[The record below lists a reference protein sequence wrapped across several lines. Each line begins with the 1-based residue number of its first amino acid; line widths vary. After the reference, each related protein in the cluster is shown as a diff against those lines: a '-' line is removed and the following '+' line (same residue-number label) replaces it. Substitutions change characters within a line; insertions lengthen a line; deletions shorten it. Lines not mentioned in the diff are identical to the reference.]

1 VLRNLDSTVCFEVQ
15 MRAILKII
23 CLTLILAIGMGTG
36 SANAGLPRGWA
47 RKVDRSV
54 IDLAADGDTDF
65 ILFLAEQA
73 DLSAA
78 SAIQGKHAKGEYVF
92 QRLTETAGRTQKPVI
107 AALDSLEAEFQPFWI
122 ANIIWVQ
129 GDLNTLISMA
139 RRGDVKH
146 VFANPKVYTEKPAR
160 KPLEVSPQSAESIE
174 WNIAKV
180 HAPEVWAAGYRGQGI
195 TIGGQDTGYDWEHP
209 ALKNQYRGWNGAVA
223 DHNYNWHDAIHSS
236 SENPCGND
244 SPEPCDDHVSGHGTH
259 TMGTMVGDDPS
270 HTNQIGM
277 APEAKW
283 IGCRNMDRGVGTP
296 ATYAECYQWF
306 LAPTDLNNQNP
317 DPTKAPDVINNS
329 WSCPTSEGCV
339 DPQVLL
345 AVVESVRAAGIL
357 TVHSAGNK
365 GASCS
370 TISTPAAIYDAS
382 FTVGNTTSSDQIA
395 ASSSRG
401 PVTIDGSGRLKPDIS
416 APGTAIRSSIPG
428 GLYATLSG
436 TSMAGPH
443 VAGLAALLFS
453 AQPDL
458 IGQVDH
464 VERLITSTAVPVSTP
479 ATTCGGIPGTVYPN
493 NFSGWG
499 RIDALAALQDQAL
512 WPEKK
517 ASAEEILSG
526 DELTYTLTLGHSAV
540 TSTATDVVLSD
551 QIPENTTFVDA
562 TGSYTFDGTT
572 VLWEFASLDPVDTRV
587 VEMTVKAEAGFSGT
601 ISNDA
606 YQVSS
611 TEVMTPVVGEPVSVE
626 VIPRYHYHLPW
637 VTAFR

>member
-1 VLRNLDSTVCFEVQ
+1 
-15 MRAILKII
+15 MRTILKII
-23 CLTLILAIGMGTG
+23 CFTLILVMGMGTG
-36 SANAGLPRGWA
+36 SANAGLPNGWT

-54 IDLAADGDTDF
+54 YQVAVDEDTEF
-65 ILFLAEQA
+65 ILFLTEQA

-78 SAIQGKHAKGEYVF
+78 NEIREKNAKGEYVF
-92 QRLTETAGRTQKPVI
+92 QRLTDMARRTQKPVI
-107 AALDSLEAEFQPFWI
+107 TALDSLGAEYQPFWI
-122 ANIIWVQ
+122 ANMIWVR

-146 VFANPKVYTEKPAR
+146 IFANPKVYTEEPVR
-160 KPLEVSPQSAESIE
+160 KPLEVSPQSATAIE

-180 HAPEVWAAGYRGQGI
+180 HAPEVWASGYRGQGI
-195 TIGGQDTGYDWEHP
+195 TIGGQDTGYDWDHP
-209 ALKNQYRGWNGAVA
+209 ALKNQYRGWDGAVA

-236 SENPCGND
+236 SGNPCGND
-244 SPEPCDDHVSGHGTH
+244 SPEPCDDHASGHGTH
-259 TMGTMVGDDPS
+259 TMGIMVGDDPS

-306 LAPTDLNNQNP
+306 IAPTDLNDQNP

-345 AVVESVRAAGIL
+345 SVVDAVRAAGIL

-365 GASCS
+365 GSSCS
-370 TISTPAAIYDAS
+370 TINTPAAIYDAS
-382 FTVGNTTSSDQIA
+382 FTVGNTTSNDQIA
-395 ASSSRG
+395 TSSSRG
-401 PVTIDGSGRLKPDIS
+401 PVTIDGSGRIKPDIS
-416 APGTAIRSSIPG
+416 APGTTIRSSIPG
-428 GLYATLSG
+428 GFYATLSG

-458 IGQVDH
+458 IGKVDH
-464 VERLITSTAVPVSTP
+464 IERLITSTAVPVSTP

-499 RIDALAALQDQAL
+499 RIDALAALQGQVL
-512 WPEKK
+512 WPQKS
-517 ASAEEILSG
+517 ASADEILSG
-526 DELTYTLTLGHSAV
+526 EEIKFTLRLGHSAV
-540 TSTATDVVLSD
+540 NSTATDVILVD
-551 QIPENTTFVDA
+551 QVPQNTTFVDA
-562 TGSYTFDGTT
+562 SGPYTFDGTA
-572 VLWEFASLDPVDTRV
+572 VRWDFANLTPVDSRV
-587 VEMTVKAEAGFSGT
+587 VELTVQPVTGFSGL
-601 ISNDA
+601 IENDA

-611 TEVMTPVVGEPVSVE
+611 NEVPIPVVGEPVLVE
-626 VIPRYHYHLPW
+626 VIPRYRYHLPW

>member
-1 VLRNLDSTVCFEVQ
+1 
-15 MRAILKII
+15 MRAILKVI
-23 CLTLILAIGMGTG
+23 CLTLILTIGTGTG
-36 SANAGLPRGWA
+36 SVKAELPSIFVS
-47 RKVDRSV
+47 KIDRSV
-54 IDLAADGDTDF
+54 YHLAMEGDTEF
-65 ILFLAEQA
+65 ILFLSEQT
-73 DLSAA
+73 DLKNAKDV
-78 SAIQGKHAKGEYVF
+78 QGKHAKGEYVF
-92 QRLTETAGRTQKPVI
+92 QHLTATAKRTQRPII
-107 AALDSLEAEFQPFWI
+107 AALDNLGAEYRPFWI
-122 ANIIWVQ
+122 ANMIWVR

-160 KPLEVSPQSAESIE
+160 QPLAVSPQSTANIE

-195 TIGGQDTGYDWEHP
+195 TIGGQDTGYDWQHP
-209 ALKNQYRGWNGAVA
+209 ALKNQYRGWDGAVA
-223 DHNYNWHDAIHSS
+223 DHNYNWHDAIHESS
-236 SENPCGND
+236 GNPCGND
-244 SPEPCDDHVSGHGTH
+244 SPEPCDDHLSGHGTH
-259 TMGTMVGDDPS
+259 TMGIMVGDDPS

-277 APEAKW
+277 APGAEW
-283 IGCRNMDRGVGTP
+283 IGCRNMDQGLGTP

-306 LAPTDLNNQNP
+306 LAPTDLNDQNP

-329 WSCPTSEGCV
+329 WSCPTSEGCI

-345 AVVESVRAAGIL
+345 FVVDAVRAAGIL

-370 TISTPAAIYDAS
+370 TINTPAAIYDAS

-395 ASSSRG
+395 TSSSRG
-401 PVTIDGSGRLKPDIS
+401 PVTIDGSGRIKPDIS

-458 IGQVDH
+458 IGKVDH
-464 VERLITSTAVPVSTP
+464 IERLITSTALPVSTP
-479 ATTCGGIPGTVYPN
+479 VTTCGGIPGTVYPN

-499 RIDALAALQDQAL
+499 RIDSLAAIDGSAL
-512 WPEKK
+512 WLEKT
-517 ASAEEILSG
+517 ASAKEILSG
-526 DELTYTLTLGHSAV
+526 DELTYSLTLGHTAVNASATNV
-540 TSTATDVVLSD
+540 MVAD
-551 QIPENTTFVDA
+551 QIPENSTFVNA
-562 TGSYTFDGTT
+562 TGSYTVDGTT
-572 VLWEFASLDPVDTRV
+572 IRWDFASLHPVDSRV
-587 VEMTVKAEAGFSGT
+587 VELTIQAEDGFIGNL
-601 ISNDA
+601 SNDT

-611 TEVMTPVVGEPVSVE
+611 TEVTTPVVGKPVIVE
-626 VIPRYHYHLPW
+626 VLPRYYYHLP
-637 VTAFR
+637 VVIAFQ